1 MSIVDRILTLQEERN
16 VTNKEIEIGAG
27 LANASVSQWKRG
39 KGKPSLEN
47 IIKVATYFQVTTDY
61 LLGLSDIPVL
71 VPSAPVEK
79 SLTDEEQ
86 LLLDAFHTATAQGR
100 FHIIQVCMNELEEAR
115 KRESA
120 NAG

>member
-1 MSIVDRILTLQEERN
+1 MSIVDRILTLQEERK

-27 LANASVSQWKRG
+27 LANASVSQWKKG

-61 LLGLSDIPVL
+61 LLGLSDTPAY
-71 VPSAPVEK
+71 VPTSKIEK
-79 SLTDEEQ
+79 SLTEEEQ

-100 FHIIQVCMNELEEAR
+100 FHIIQVCMNERDAAL
-115 KRESA
+115 KGESA